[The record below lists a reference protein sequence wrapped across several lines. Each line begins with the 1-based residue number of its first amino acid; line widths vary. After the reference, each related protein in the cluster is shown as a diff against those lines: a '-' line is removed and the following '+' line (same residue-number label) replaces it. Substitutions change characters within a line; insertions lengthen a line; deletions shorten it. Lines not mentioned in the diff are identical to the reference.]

1 MDNYLHVW
9 AEFVQVPEKEG
20 LDVEN
25 KMCPVSRPLNH
36 IRSNL

>member
-9 AEFVQVPEKEG
+9 AEFVHVPEKEG
-20 LDVEN
+20 LDVEK
-25 KMCPVSRPLNH
+25 KMCPVSWPLNH